1 MELDGFKARGATK
14 GSKPDAGGAVLRTLP
29 LFGVVKNNIDPI
41 RSGRLQVYIS
51 DLGAPDPDDSTSWST
66 VSYMSP
72 FYGVTTPSGA
82 NTGWGDYIK
91 NPHSYGIWNSPPD
104 LGTTVICVFINGD
117 PNYGFWIG
125 CVPQPEALQMIPA
138 IGGTENIVANAGEA
152 KGLGGAARLP
162 VTNINT
168 NNPGIADTGK
178 FLTDAKP
185 VHSYVA
191 SILAQQGLIR
201 DPIRGVIG
209 SSAQRESPS
218 RVGWGVSTP
227 GRPIYEGGFTDET
240 IAKAAKSSTKA
251 ESLKVIA
258 RRGGHTLVMDDGDIL
273 GRDQLLRIRSSLGH
287 QILMSDDGQCLHI
300 IHANGQSWIE
310 LGKEGTI
317 DMYSTNSVNVRTQGD
332 LNLHADNNIN
342 INASKALNISAD
354 TIAIS
359 SENQTTQK
367 VGTDFSLYASGTYT
381 TKVDGKMSFAS
392 ASDSSF
398 YSDAI
403 TYFNGSKINLNTG
416 TSSLVPQ
423 EVKPLPIVAHTDT
436 LNDATK
442 GWVAAP
448 GKLLSIVSRAPAHAP
463 WASASQGVDVK
474 VNNNASAALPA
485 APSPAVA
492 AANAN
497 AGAPTNPVTATVAST
512 VPPSSAISAALDKN
526 VTGTLVG
533 QISTLAATG
542 PAAAAVKLGAGIVET
557 ANGAVAAVGAMAQS
571 PAQMEAGGVIKP
583 GSASLVNN
591 LIQGG
596 KTIQQALTPNLF
608 TGKDGASNLAS
619 YVSNPVAQVA
629 TQVATFTQAQSALTS
644 AGLIT
649 GKESGTQIAGLV
661 MSAATAGIQN
671 TVNLVSNAAG
681 AVAGAVNGAISNV
694 VGAATGALNSVLG
707 SAASLVSAGN
717 FAGNLASTVT
727 GGLSSIATSLTG
739 MAKGAVAGISG
750 LLDSAKGVAGSA
762 FAAISGALP
771 TLKAGVPQNIKD
783 ITEKAQAAAQ
793 APPAD
798 TLKGALGS
806 VTGALGAVTGA
817 VGSVTGGLTG
827 ALSAVTGAVGAVTSG
842 ITGALGAVNSA
853 VSSVTGSVNSL
864 TGALGSATGLTGAL
878 GAVNGAVASVTG
890 AINNTVG
897 AATGLIKTTLGAT
910 SNLSTGLG
918 SLPGGAGAVAS
929 IVNNA
934 AGAINSVP
942 GLGAVTG
949 LIGQATSITNGISS
963 LASANPLAS
972 SGALNA
978 ITGAA
983 GALTKGLD
991 DLKSGKLTLAS
1002 LASAGLPAGA
1012 SAQLNA
1018 AISSMSSGGAVP
1030 IKLPTIAFNTAD
1042 RGELTQSITALL
1054 GSAKIPMPN
1063 FDGNPATLGKTM
1075 SEADVA
1081 EYDKATA
1088 ELNQL
1093 SDKRFDLT
1101 KDLRN
1106 AQGAL
1111 RKAKEE
1117 LPAGDPG
1124 IASAE
1129 AAYNTAKENITN
1141 LDKQREE
1148 LKKTV
1153 FEVTT
1158 GNKPMTA

>member
-1 MELDGFKARGATK
+1 MAYDEIKPRGSTKA
-14 GSKPDAGGAVLRTLP
+14 SQPDAGGAVLRSVP
-29 LFGVVKNNIDPI
+29 LFGIVKDNIDPI

-51 DLGAPDPDDSTSWST
+51 DLGGLDPDDSSSWVT
-66 VSYMSP
+66 VSYMTP

-82 NTGWGDYIK
+82 NTGYGEYIK
-91 NPHSYGIWNSPPD
+91 NPNSYGMWNSQPD
-104 LGTTVICVFINGD
+104 LGTTVICIFINGD

-125 CVPQPEALQMIPA
+125 CVPQPEALQMVPA
-138 IGGTENIVANAGEA
+138 IGGTDNIVANAGEA
-152 KGLGGAARLP
+152 KGLGGAVRLP

-168 NNPGIADTGK
+168 NNAGIADSSA

-209 SSAQRESPS
+209 SSAQRETPS

-240 IAKAAKSSTKA
+240 IAKAATSDKPTG
-251 ESLKVIA
+251 LKVIA

-273 GRDQLLRIRSSLGH
+273 GRDQLVRLRSSLGH
-287 QILMSDDGQCLHI
+287 QILMSDDGQTLFI
-300 IHANGQSWIE
+300 IHANGQSYIE

-317 DMYSTNSVNVRTQGD
+317 DMYSTNSFNVRTQGD

-342 INASKALNISAD
+342 INAGKALNISAD
-354 TIAIS
+354 TIAIN
-359 SENQTTQK
+359 SEKQTTHK

-392 ASDSSF
+392 AADSSF

-416 TSSLVPQ
+416 ASSLVPQ

-442 GWVAAP
+442 GWLAAP

-463 WASASQGVDVK
+463 WASANQGVDVK

-492 AANAN
+492 AANAS
-497 AGAPTNPVTATVAST
+497 AGSAEVTAPVSVAVAST

-526 VTGTLVG
+526 TTAIMAA
-533 QISTLAATG
+533 QTSTLAAKG
-542 PAAAAVKLGAGIVET
+542 LAADAVKLGAGVVKT
-557 ANGAVAAVGAMAQS
+557 ANGDVAAVGAMAQS
-571 PAQMEAGGVIKP
+571 AAQLEAGGVIKP
-583 GSASLVNN
+583 GAAALVEKN
-591 LIQGG
+591 IKDGMSVA
-596 KTIQQALTPNLF
+596 KALTPNLF
-608 TGKDGASNLAS
+608 TGKDGATNLAS
-619 YVSNPVAQVA
+619 YVNNPVAQVA
-629 TQVATFTQAQSALTS
+629 TQVATFTQAQTALVQT
-644 AGLIT
+644 GLIT
-649 GKESGTQIAGLV
+649 GKESGTAIAGLV

-771 TLKAGVPQNIKD
+771 TLTVGVPQNIKE
-783 ITEKAQAAAQ
+783 ITEKAQALAQ
-793 APPAD
+793 APASN
-798 TLKGALGS
+798 T
-806 VTGALGAVTGA
+806 
-817 VGSVTGGLTG
+817 LTG
-827 ALSAVTGAVGAVTSG
+827 ALNSVTGG
-842 ITGALGAVNSA
+842 ITGAL
-853 VSSVTGSVNSL
+853 SSVTGGI
-864 TGALGSATGLTGAL
+864 TGALSSVTGAVAGVTGAL
-878 GAVNGAVASVTG
+878 NNVVGSMTGVIGAVTGVTGALDAVNGVVAGVTG
-890 AINNTVG
+890 AINNTIG
-897 AATGLIKTTLGAT
+897 AATGLIKNTLGVTA
-910 SNLSTGLG
+910 NLATGLG
-918 SLPGGAGAVAS
+918 SLPGGGGVAS

-934 AGAINSVP
+934 VGAINSVP
-942 GLGAVTG
+942 GVAAVSG
-949 LIGQATSITNGISS
+949 LINTASSITNGIAG
-963 LASANPLAS
+963 LAANPLAS
-972 SGALNA
+972 SSALTA
-978 ITGAA
+978 AAGAA

-1002 LASAGLPAGA
+1002 LASAGLPADEA
-1012 SAQLNA
+1012 VKLNEA
-1018 AISSMSSGGAVP
+1018 MSSMSSGGAVQ
-1030 IKLPTIAFNTAD
+1030 IKLPTVAINTTD
-1042 RGELTQSITALL
+1042 RSELDTL
-1054 GSAKIPMPN
+1054 GKDIRGDSRIPAPN
-1063 FDGNPATLGKTM
+1063 FTGNPATTGESAAESDLQTFNKKRKDQQKRYNEQFEITKTAKLAWI
-1075 SEADVA
+1075 EAA
-1081 EYDKATA
+1081 ET
-1088 ELNQL
+1088 
-1093 SDKRFDLT
+1093 
-1101 KDLRN
+1101 
-1106 AQGAL
+1106 
-1111 RKAKEE
+1111 
-1117 LPAGDPG
+1117 LPAGDPS
-1124 IASAE
+1124 IS
-1129 AAYNTAKENITN
+1129 
-1141 LDKQREE
+1141 E
-1148 LKKTV
+1148 LKKTY
-1153 FEVTT
+1153 E
-1158 GNKPMTA
+1158 TAYLKTLSIIDELNTLT